1 MPTYRIFYSE
11 RGSKVGS
18 VTAHVYGRTEEH
30 ADKTEWEETVEAKN
44 AAGALDEFF
53 KEHAPHAEG
62 VHIVEETGEPRPLE
76 GLEPFDPDRTYIWVE
91 DSPEHGPRMMQY
103 EGLEEATPGMVTCPL
118 CEGAGEVDEELAEE
132 FLEEWGEEA
141 EEDDETP

>member
-1 MPTYRIFYSE
+1 MATFRIFYSE

-30 ADKTEWEETVEAKN
+30 ADKTEWEETVEARSES
-44 AAGALDEFF
+44 GALEEFF
-53 KEHAPHAEG
+53 KEHGLRAEDLR
-62 VHIVEETGEPRPLE
+62 IIEETGEARPLE

-91 DSPEHGPRMMQY
+91 DGKLMEYQ
-103 EGLEEATPGMVTCPL
+103 GLEEATPGMVTCPL

-132 FLEEWGEEA
+132 FLEEFGEEA
-141 EEDDETP
+141 GEDEA